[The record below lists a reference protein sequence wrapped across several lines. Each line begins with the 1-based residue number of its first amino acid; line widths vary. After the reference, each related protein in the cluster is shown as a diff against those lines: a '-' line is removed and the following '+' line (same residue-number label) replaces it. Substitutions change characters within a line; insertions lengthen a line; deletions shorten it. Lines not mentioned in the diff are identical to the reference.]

1 VTRKALT
8 TVFVA
13 LGLAVAPAALAMP
26 MDNGRSATTTTA
38 HASSGMS
45 QEEYRALTLRGEALN
60 RIYGNAATRLSAA
73 QFKALYTAGGYR
85 LSPQELAALVARG
98 QGLNTQYGGELTY
111 PYAHASS
118 QPYHAVTTIRPDA
131 NGPDGI
137 VKSTQVPSAT
147 VATVRPD
154 ENGPDGIVKST
165 QVPSATVAT
174 VRPDENGPDGIV
186 KSTTQIPT
194 ASIGGGDGFQWNSVA
209 IGAGTFAF
217 VALLAVASFVLT
229 RRRHHPSF

>member
-13 LGLAVAPAALAMP
+13 LGLAVTPAALAMP
-26 MDNGRSATTTTA
+26 MDNGRSATTTA
-38 HASSGMS
+38 PASSGMS
-45 QEEYRALTLRGEALN
+45 QAEYRATTLRGEALN
-60 RIYGNAATRLSAA
+60 RIYGNATTRLTAA

-98 QGLNTQYGGELTY
+98 KALNTQYGGGLTY

-118 QPYHAVTTIRPDA
+118 QPYHAVATIRPDANGPDGIVKSAQVPSATAATVRPDA

-154 ENGPDGIVKST
+154 ENGPDGLVKS
-165 QVPSATVAT
+165 
-174 VRPDENGPDGIV
+174 
-186 KSTTQIPT
+186 TQIPT
-194 ASIGGGDGFQWNSVA
+194 ASIGGNGFEWNSVA